1 MSFSWL
7 AIVSIIGI
15 LALTFVGSTRDLRR
29 GVLALA
35 GTLLG
40 ASLVYT
46 WSSWINQRTAAWFEG
61 GNPQR
66 WSLAL
71 HLLAFGGTVLVVGY
85 GGSLLFNKAS
95 QIKARERTTT
105 TLLGLL
111 NGLLVVA
118 YALRFAGQAN
128 ENVLPLIEES
138 PWTRLL
144 HDGLPYL
151 LLAIPLGVFTI
162 ILVRGIVA
170 LSNAPAAKPAPQG
183 GGGGGGGPKPA
194 PQGAP
199 QSQGQPPQ
207 NQPR

>member
-7 AIVSIIGI
+7 AIVSIVGI
-15 LALTFVGSTRDLRR
+15 LALTLVGSMRDLRR

-46 WSSWINQRTAAWFEG
+46 WSDWINQRTAAWFEG

-66 WSLAL
+66 WSLAF

-85 GGSLLFNKAS
+85 GGSLLFNKAA
-95 QIKARERTTT
+95 QIKVRERTTT

-111 NGLLVVA
+111 NGLLIVA

-128 ENVLPLIEES
+128 ENVLPVIEES
-138 PWTRLL
+138 QWTRLL
-144 HDGLPYL
+144 YNGLPYL
-151 LLAIPLGVFTI
+151 LLAMPIFVFAV
-162 ILVRGIVA
+162 ILIRGIMA
-170 LSNAPAAKPAPQG
+170 LSSAPAARPAQGQPG
-183 GGGGGGGPKPA
+183 GGGGGGGSPKPA
-194 PQGAP
+194 AQGVP
-199 QSQGQPPQ
+199 QGQPPQ
-207 NQPR
+207 NPR